1 MSLSAAHPVLQLM
14 QPTIDVSS
22 NTEYASG
29 IEQALAEE
37 PKHALTDFADG
48 WNAESCYRQQCAGRQ
63 HGDGTPY
70 LPSVGY
76 FLRLCRANRGGR
88 YMRFPAVLRIIAH
101 LGLYGE
107 NGGNLHLFLWFWG

>member
-1 MSLSAAHPVLQLM
+1 MSLSAAHPVLHLM
-14 QPTIDVSS
+14 QLTVDISS

-48 WNAESCYRQQCAGRQ
+48 WNAESGYRQQCAGRQ

-88 YMRFPAVLRIIAH
+88 YMSFPAVVRIIAH

-107 NGGNLHLFLWFWG
+107 NGWDFHLILWFGG